1 MNLVGYDKI
10 TKEIIES
17 FKKSNVVVI
26 IGGSGTGKT
35 LLSKTIIEKLDLE
48 PRVINCCEEI
58 TMEQINTFFK
68 KLENQYDV
76 VSIMMGGKKRFGI
89 IIDDIDLLDKIHVAE
104 IFKNL
109 VRPEFKEN
117 KFILTSHGI
126 FLKKAKKITENI
138 FDLPRLTEKDLK
150 AIVKQHDVKVKPAI
164 LKKIIST
171 YDYDIAQFIH
181 NIKLNDT
188 LSEKDDFVDMNF
200 YETCKAIFEKKLSFT
215 ERNTLAEINEPLLVK
230 NMINENII
238 DYLQANFKK
247 NEIDKIIEDFYKL
260 MIDINKYNNDETG
273 IFIIINFINDTFSKK
288 KEVKT
293 IENNFTN
300 IYTQLSIENSTDLIM
315 NRLSERFSS
324 NIHYLLLLRELV
336 VQGAN
341 NLDPEIFNCN
351 IEFEDIQALV
361 YINKTKEDNLKK
373 IYTNKNFKKKISEFI
388 QSISAGIISSSSP
401 IADSESKDSE

>member
-1 MNLVGYDKI
+1 MALIGYTKI
-10 TKEIIES
+10 TKEIIDS
-17 FKKSNVVVI
+17 FKNNNIVVI

-35 LLSKTIIEKLDLE
+35 SIAKNIIESLDLE
-48 PRVINCCEEI
+48 PRVINCCEEVV
-58 TMEQINTFFK
+58 MENISTFFK
-68 KLENQYDV
+68 KLQNQYDV
-76 VSIMMGGKKRFGI
+76 VSIMMNCKKRFGV

-104 IFKNL
+104 LFKNI

-117 KFILTSHGI
+117 KFILTCHSI

-138 FDLPRLTEKDLK
+138 FYLPKLTDKDLK
-150 AIVKQHDVKVKPAI
+150 SIVKQLNIKVKPNI
-164 LKKIIST
+164 LKKIIES
-171 YDYDIAQFIH
+171 YDYDVAQFIH

-188 LSEKDDFVDMNF
+188 LSSKDNFIDLNF
-200 YETCKAIFEKKLSFT
+200 YDTCKAIFEKKLSFS
-215 ERNTLAEINEPLLVK
+215 EKDYLAQINEPLLVK

-260 MIDINKYNNDETG
+260 LIDINKYNNDELG
-273 IFIIINFINDTFSKK
+273 ILIIINYINDLFSKI
-288 KEVKT
+288 ENVKT
-293 IENNFTN
+293 VENNFTN

-324 NIHYLLLLRELV
+324 NIHYLLLFREFV
-336 VQGAN
+336 VQGSN
-341 NLDPEIFNCN
+341 NLDPEIFNCG

-373 IYTNKNFKKKISEFI
+373 IYTNKNFKKKISEFL
-388 QSISAGIISSSSP
+388 QSISAGIISSNTSESN
-401 IADSESKDSE
+401 DSE

>member
-1 MNLVGYDKI
+1 MALIGYDQI
-10 TKEIIES
+10 TKEIVES
-17 FKKSNVVVI
+17 FKKSNIVVI

-35 LLSKTIIEKLDLE
+35 SLANIIISKLNLE
-48 PRVINCCEEI
+48 PRVINCCEEVV
-58 TMEQINTFFK
+58 MENISTFFK

-76 VSIMMGGKKRFGI
+76 VSIMMNCKKRFGV

-104 IFKNL
+104 LFKNI

-117 KFILTSHGI
+117 KFILTSHSI
-126 FLKKAKKITENI
+126 FLKKAKKLTENI
-138 FDLPRLTEKDLK
+138 FYLPKLSDKELK
-150 AIVKQHDVKVKPAI
+150 AIVKQQGLKVKPSI
-164 LKKIIST
+164 LKKIIES
-171 YDYDIAQFIH
+171 YDYDVAQFIH
-181 NIKLNDT
+181 NVKLNDT
-188 LSEKDDFVDMNF
+188 LSEKDNFIDMNF
-200 YETCKAIFEKKLSFT
+200 YETCKAIFEKKLTLS
-215 ERNTLAEINEPLLVK
+215 ERDNLTQINEPLLVK

-260 MIDINKYNNDETG
+260 MIDINKYANDELG
-273 IFIIINFINDTFSKK
+273 IFIVINFINDIFSKVS
-288 KEVKT
+288 EIKT

-336 VQGAN
+336 VQGAS
-341 NLDPEIFNCN
+341 NLDPEIFSCG

-373 IYTNKNFKKKISEFI
+373 IYTNKNFKKRISEFI
-388 QSISAGIISSSSP
+388 QSISTGIISSN
-401 IADSESKDSE
+401 DSESNDSE

>member
-1 MNLVGYDKI
+1 MALIGYDQI
-10 TKEIIES
+10 TKDIINS
-17 FKKSNVVVI
+17 FKTNNIVVI

-35 LLSKTIIEKLDLE
+35 TLANNIINKLNLE
-48 PRVINCCEEI
+48 PRVINCCEEVV
-58 TMEQINTFFK
+58 MENISTFFK

-76 VSIMMGGKKRFGI
+76 VSIMMNCKKRFGV

-104 IFKNL
+104 LFKNI

-117 KFILTSHGI
+117 KFILTCHSI

-138 FDLPRLTEKDLK
+138 FYLPKLSEKELK
-150 AIVKQHDVKVKPAI
+150 TIIKHLEIKIKPSI
-164 LKKIIST
+164 LKKIIEA

-181 NIKLNDT
+181 NVKLNDA
-188 LSEKDDFVDMNF
+188 LSKKDNFIDMNF
-200 YETCKAIFEKKLSFT
+200 YETCKAIFEKKLTLS
-215 ERNTLAEINEPLLVK
+215 ERDYLAQINEPLLVK

-260 MIDINKYNNDETG
+260 MIDINKYGNDELG
-273 IFIIINFINDTFSKK
+273 IFIVINFINDIFSKK
-288 KEVKT
+288 ENIKT

-336 VQGAN
+336 VQGAS
-341 NLDPEIFNCN
+341 NLDPEIFNCG

-373 IYTNKNFKKKISEFI
+373 IYTNKNFKKKISEFL
-388 QSISAGIISSSSP
+388 QSISAGIISSS
-401 IADSESKDSE
+401 DSESNDSE